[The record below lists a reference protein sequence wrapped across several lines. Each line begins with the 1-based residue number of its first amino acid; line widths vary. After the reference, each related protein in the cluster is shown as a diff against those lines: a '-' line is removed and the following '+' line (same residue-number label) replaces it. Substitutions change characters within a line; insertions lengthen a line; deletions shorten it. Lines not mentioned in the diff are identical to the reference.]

1 MAQSRKPSA
10 RHTEDWVTDNCSYN
24 DSWSDSDLSRRR
36 GECILEVGGP
46 RLFEK
51 PQSGVR
57 KMPRSLDP
65 TDCTSDDD
73 DCCDSGASSAN
84 GDCSGLS
91 NNDDSAYYTDD
102 ARCRPTRAD
111 ADQCDSNAQYH
122 DDVCYFNYTDD
133 ARYQPNGL

>member
-10 RHTEDWVTDNCSYN
+10 RHTEDWVTDNCLYN
-24 DSWSDSDLSRRR
+24 DSWSD
-36 GECILEVGGP
+36 GELACQRNKPILEVGGP

-65 TDCTSDDD
+65 TDRTSDDD
-73 DCCDSGASSAN
+73 DCCDSGAYSAN

-91 NNDDSAYYTDD
+91 DNDDSAYYTDD
-102 ARCRPTRAD
+102 ACCRPTRAD
-111 ADQCDSNAQYH
+111 ADQCDDNAQH
-122 DDVCYFNYTDD
+122 NYTDNACCLPD
-133 ARYQPNGL
+133 GL